1 MPPGTP
7 GCGTNHNTSFFFG
20 EYEMSEVNEEYLE
33 EEPSFVHSSMVDS
46 VTGEDHRIKLF
57 VGDEWIDV
65 FVEGSGN
72 YITLNI
78 AGGRMCATLHPGY
91 CNISSVNYLCGGVVL
106 VI

>member
-1 MPPGTP
+1 
-7 GCGTNHNTSFFFG
+7 
-20 EYEMSEVNEEYLE
+20 MSEVNEEYLE

-65 FVEGSGN
+65 FVEGSGD

-78 AGGRMCATLHPGY
+78 AGGRMCATLHPADDNTEENPYFNFRLGQPE
-91 CNISSVNYLCGGVVL
+91 SSSNL
-106 VI
+106 IAD